1 MIEKIVK
8 AISQTIKPDISTS
21 GIATAVIGAIGIGLI
36 TTGTRKM
43 TESITASALKSELDK
58 EPIIWFSS
66 TMNTK
71 TRYSSENSKFHK
83 PYKS

>member
-8 AISQTIKPDISTS
+8 AIAQNIKPDISAS

-43 TESITASALKSELDK
+43 TETVTASALKSELDK
-58 EPIIWFSS
+58 DPDCLVQL
-66 TMNTK
+66 
-71 TRYSSENSKFHK
+71 YDENQNPVLIGKI
-83 PYKS
+83 

>member
-8 AISQTIKPDISTS
+8 AISKTIKPDISAS

-43 TESITASALKSELDK
+43 TESITTSALKSELDK
-58 EPIIWFSS
+58 EPDYLVQLYDEHQNPVLIG
-66 TMNTK
+66 K
-71 TRYSSENSKFHK
+71 L
-83 PYKS
+83 

>member
-8 AISQTIKPDISTS
+8 AISQTIKPDISAS

-58 EPIIWFSS
+58 EPDYLVQLYDEHQNPVLIG
-66 TMNTK
+66 K
-71 TRYSSENSKFHK
+71 L
-83 PYKS
+83 

>member
-58 EPIIWFSS
+58 EPDYLVQLYDEHQNPVLIG
-66 TMNTK
+66 K
-71 TRYSSENSKFHK
+71 L
-83 PYKS
+83 

>member
-8 AISQTIKPDISTS
+8 AISQTIKPDISAS

-43 TESITASALKSELDK
+43 TESIAASALKSELDK
-58 EPIIWFSS
+58 EPD
-66 TMNTK
+66 
-71 TRYSSENSKFHK
+71 YLVQLYDENQNSVLIGKL
-83 PYKS
+83 

>member
-8 AISQTIKPDISTS
+8 AISQNIKPDISAS

-43 TESITASALKSELDK
+43 TESVTASALKSELDK
-58 EPIIWFSS
+58 DPDCLVQL
-66 TMNTK
+66 
-71 TRYSSENSKFHK
+71 YDENQNPVLIGKL
-83 PYKS
+83 